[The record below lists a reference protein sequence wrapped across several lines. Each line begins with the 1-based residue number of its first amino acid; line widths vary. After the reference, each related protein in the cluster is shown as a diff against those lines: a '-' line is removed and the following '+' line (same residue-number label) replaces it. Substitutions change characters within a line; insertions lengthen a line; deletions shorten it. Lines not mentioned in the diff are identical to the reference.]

1 MSEAFKKFERKSEK
15 QEKEQ
20 RIKIKRSEEYEYLE
34 GVFDKITLLI
44 VYKLLNDEV
53 ISELNGVVSTGKES
67 KVFHAKAKDGRDLA
81 VKIYFTGNLEFK
93 KSIRRYIEGDPR
105 FSGVKRKISSLI
117 EEWARKEYINLE
129 TYSEAGVRVPKP
141 ITVRRNVLVME
152 FIGKDGI
159 SAPLLKEAS
168 VDDPQKTYEEIV
180 EYIRRGVL
188 KANLVHGDLSEYNIL
203 MLEQEPVIIDVSQA
217 VDISH
222 PLAKELLQR
231 DIKNINRFFR
241 QLGVSV
247 YEEDELLKELINA

>member
-1 MSEAFKKFERKSEK
+1 MNEVFKKFERKSEK

-34 GVFDKITLLI
+34 GVFDKATLLTI
-44 VYKLLNDEV
+44 YKLLNDEV
-53 ISELNGVVSTGKES
+53 ITELNGVISTGKES
-67 KVFHAKAKDGRDLA
+67 KVFHAKAKGGGDLA
-81 VKIYFTGNLEFK
+81 VKIYLTGNLEFR

-129 TYSEAGVRVPKP
+129 TYSEAGVRVPRP
-141 ITVRRNVLVME
+141 VTVRRNILIME

-159 SAPLLKEAS
+159 SAPLLKEAAVS
-168 VDDPQKTYEEIV
+168 NPQKTYEEII
-180 EYIRRGVL
+180 EYVRRGVS
-188 KANLVHGDLSEYNIL
+188 KAKLVHGDLSEYNIL
-203 MLEQEPVIIDVSQA
+203 MFEQEPVIIDVSQA

-222 PLAKELLQR
+222 PLAAELLRR

-241 QLGVSV
+241 QFDVSV
-247 YEEDELLKELINA
+247 YEESKLIKELINA